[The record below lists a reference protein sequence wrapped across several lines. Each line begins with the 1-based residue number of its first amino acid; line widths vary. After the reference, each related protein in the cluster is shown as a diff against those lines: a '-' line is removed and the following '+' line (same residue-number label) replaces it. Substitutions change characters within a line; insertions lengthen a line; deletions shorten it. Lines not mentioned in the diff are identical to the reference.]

1 VKGTRVPVQAVL
13 EFEDT
18 MTTIELEDDTTPIV
32 NEPG

>member
-1 VKGTRVPVQAVL
+1 MLPPPPVPF